1 MGYLKFIDDLP
12 HVAKIIL
19 AIVVNPLFVV
29 YRFIADIIEKKNW
42 LILWDVLLGVVVG
55 VVFFILNIISVIK
68 DDKVFS
74 FERFFP
80 KK

>member
-12 HVAKIIL
+12 RVAKIIL

-74 FERFFP
+74 FEKFFP